1 MARVLYTVNIAR
13 FFVSHRL
20 PLALAARAAGHDV
33 HVATADDPPEVA
45 TIRATGLPWHAIPLE
60 QHGTSPLGELRTLA
74 ALSALDRR
82 LRPDLVHLVSI
93 KPVVHGGLAA
103 RLTRVPAV
111 VAAMSGLGQV
121 FDDDAAGERLRRW
134 VLPAMRVALAHP
146 NAMLVLQHT
155 EDRERLVDLG
165 VVELERTRIIRGSGV
180 DLARFV
186 PTRPPDGEL
195 PVVLFAGRL
204 MWRKGVGRFVELARA
219 LTGRARFVVVGYPEP
234 SAPDAVPLDE
244 VEAWAAEG
252 AIEWWGRRDDD
263 MPAVFAAADV
273 VVLPSTYGEGVPKVL
288 IEAAASARP
297 IVATDVPGCRDVCRD
312 GETGRLVAP
321 DDAEAL
327 VTAVAELL
335 DDPEGRA
342 RLGHAG
348 RALAEAE
355 YGLDRITR
363 ETLALYD
370 ELLAR

>member
-20 PLALAARAAGHDV
+20 PLALAARDAGHDV
-33 HVATADDPPEVA
+33 HVATADDPLEVA
-45 TIRATGLPWHAIPLE
+45 TVRAAGLPWHAIPLE
-60 QHGTSPLGELRTLA
+60 QHGTSPIGEARTLA
-74 ALSALDRR
+74 ALTALDVR

-121 FDDDAAGERLRRW
+121 FDDDATGERLRRR
-134 VLPAMRVALAHP
+134 VLPLMRVALAHP
-146 NAMLVLQHT
+146 NAVLVLQHT
-155 EDRERLVDLG
+155 EDRDRLVALD
-165 VVELERTRIIRGSGV
+165 VVAAERTRVIRGSGV
-180 DLARFV
+180 DLARFA
-186 PTRPPDGEL
+186 PSPPPEGPL

-204 MWRKGVGRFVELARA
+204 MWRKGLGRFVELARA
-219 LTGRARFVVVGYPEP
+219 LRGRARFVVVGYPEP
-234 SAPDAVPLDE
+234 TAPDAVPLTE
-244 VEAWAAEG
+244 VEVWAAEG
-252 AIEWWGRRDDD
+252 AIEWWGRRDED

-288 IEAAASARP
+288 IEAAASARA

-312 GETGRLVAP
+312 GRTGRLVP
-321 DDAEAL
+321 PEDTEAL
-327 VTAVAELL
+327 VAAVAALIA
-335 DDPEGRA
+335 DPDERA
-342 RLGHAG
+342 RLGRAG

-355 YGLDRITR
+355 FGLDRVTR

>member
-33 HVATADDPPEVA
+33 HVATADDAPEVA
-45 TIRATGLPWHAIPLE
+45 TIRAAGLPWHGIPLE

-82 LRPDLVHLVSI
+82 LRPALVHLVSI

-121 FDDDAAGERLRRW
+121 FDDDAAGERLRRR

-155 EDRERLVDLG
+155 EDRDRLVDLG
-165 VVELERTRIIRGSGV
+165 VVAPERTRIIRGSGV
-180 DLARFV
+180 DLARFI
-186 PTRPPDGEL
+186 PTPPPDGEL

-219 LTGRARFVVVGYPEP
+219 LAGRARFVVVGYPEP
-234 SAPDAVPLDE
+234 SAPDAVPLDD

-370 ELLAR
+370 ELLTR